1 MFEAARMMYIY
12 VETPLHAGTGRSVGA
27 VDLPIQRERV
37 TGYPVIQSS
46 SVKGQLR
53 AIARD
58 KKDKGELDDKIYKA
72 MFGPEAGENASEH
85 AGALAPGDAKLL
97 LFPVRSLAGVFA
109 WTTSFEVLER
119 FRRDLTALPGTTAPT
134 WNLPAGVA
142 VSDSAAWV
150 NGKECV
156 AGNKVVLEEFA
167 FDPDQTQVAL
177 VKDIGSW
184 LAANAVPQTADYAY
198 WREALPKRLVVLNN
212 SAFRDFTQFA
222 TEVQTHVQLKTDT
235 KTVKDGALWTEE
247 SLPVDTVLYAPLC
260 STASR
265 NGIALSGREI
275 LGKLVGLSITRM
287 QLGGDETTGRGMVSV
302 RM

>member
-37 TGYPVIQSS
+37 TGYPIIQSS

-53 AIARD
+53 AIARS
-58 KKDKGELDDKIYKA
+58 KKNTNQLEESVYKA
-72 MFGPEAGENASEH
+72 MFGPEAGGEIDH

-97 LFPVRSLAGVFA
+97 LFPVRALAGVFA
-109 WTTSFEVLER
+109 WTTSLEILER
-119 FRRDLTALPGTTAPT
+119 FRRDLMALPGITAPS
-134 WNLPAGVA
+134 WNLPAGASIADGV
-142 VSDSAAWV
+142 VWL
-150 NGKECV
+150 NGKECL
-156 AGNKVVLEEFA
+156 AGNKVVLEEFS
-167 FDPDQTQVAL
+167 FDADQTQAAFVKEVAA
-177 VKDIGSW
+177 W
-184 LAANAVPQTADYAY
+184 LSANALPQAPEYAY
-198 WREALPKRLVVLNN
+198 WRESLPKRLIILNN
-212 SAFRDFTQFA
+212 SAFRDFTLFA

-247 SLPVDTVLYAPLC
+247 SLPADTLLYAPLC
-260 STASR
+260 STPSR
-265 NGIALSGREI
+265 NDIILSGLQI
-275 LGKLVGLSITRM
+275 LDKIAGLKISRM